1 MNNDVTEWKLRLVT
15 VRELSSAWG
24 RQPMNG
30 GADKPMAGP
39 YIEAL
44 DATPFG
50 DTVSDFDRLS
60 ATTTEAVVRAVD
72 PAIARIR
79 DLLRPKVM
87 TGRDLVVHMH
97 SITAAAEDALSAL
110 DAVIPNEV
118 TVEQLVDQFERDYLL
133 SLAVTL
139 TSQGAIAAKVNSWHS
154 NGRLPGFLDVATF
167 RIVDSPGQG
176 RTDMHHVASA
186 TSAGVTTHVL
196 GEGLLDIGPYPQV
209 QAMLYGQWFTH
220 IFAVWEERYR
230 GRLALA
236 HELAA
241 DGKRWRRTDILIPL
255 FGDIRTLRNDFVH
268 NQGTADESIRNT
280 LLTWGVQDEP
290 LKITVQQ
297 MITLIELFPRA
308 ELMATPTRASAANP
322 INFPWP
328 VAPELV
334 EDIRVRADVL
344 KRTRKSRRQIGDEAL
359 KLWLDANPEPV

>member
-133 SLAVTL
+133 SPCCYVDQPRCDCG
-139 TSQGAIAAKVNSWHS
+139 QGELVALERTATWLPGRGDIPDR
-154 NGRLPGFLDVATF
+154 RLPWAGPD
-167 RIVDSPGQG
+167 RY
-176 RTDMHHVASA
+176 AS
-186 TSAGVTTHVL
+186 
-196 GEGLLDIGPYPQV
+196 
-209 QAMLYGQWFTH
+209 
-220 IFAVWEERYR
+220 R
-230 GRLALA
+230 
-236 HELAA
+236 
-241 DGKRWRRTDILIPL
+241 
-255 FGDIRTLRNDFVH
+255 
-268 NQGTADESIRNT
+268 
-280 LLTWGVQDEP
+280 
-290 LKITVQQ
+290 
-297 MITLIELFPRA
+297 
-308 ELMATPTRASAANP
+308 
-322 INFPWP
+322 
-328 VAPELV
+328 
-334 EDIRVRADVL
+334 RVRYL
-344 KRTRKSRRQIGDEAL
+344 CRRD
-359 KLWLDANPEPV
+359 DARPR